1 MAGVIN
7 CLMFQRE
14 EPPPCE
20 APPFCFVPFL
30 ACYPFYNGIKDREV
44 NIMSQ
49 NTDKILNSI
58 DQNPSLLEGIL
69 NLDEAPL
76 TRSGQRANPLL
87 NVLGGNISNEEV
99 NRINEE
105 LSSNPI
111 IQLYSAAAGSLDA
124 KDLLSYVGGTRGTRA
139 NNDMAVRALF
149 DGRLDLKEIMLI
161 IVLLKL
167 FKRKNSHT
175 YNNSAIGLLGTL
187 LGFNTVSHN
196 TNPFSSLLGGNG
208 YGYGNQSNGLFNLF
222 GSNNNS
228 PFGYSNSYNSYYN
241 NNNGLG
247 SFLGLT
253 SNSGFS
259 NNGLQNLLQF
269 VNGNYNN
276 NSQYALL
283 YNILANAASQYVSSN
298 GNVSAGGLFSV
309 LNQLLRG

>member
-1 MAGVIN
+1 
-7 CLMFQRE
+7 
-14 EPPPCE
+14 
-20 APPFCFVPFL
+20 
-30 ACYPFYNGIKDREV
+30 
-44 NIMSQ
+44 MSQ

-222 GSNNNS
+222 GSNVAGPWLGIDIVLNIVLMLFMFFATIEMKS
-228 PFGYSNSYNSYYN
+228 YSLTLGYASVGIGIFQIIRIFMLPLSLLNV
-241 NNNGLG
+241 G
-247 SFLGLT
+247 SMKPAIFTTMLIMYVL
-253 SNSGFS
+253 SGTF
-259 NNGLQNLLQF
+259 
-269 VNGNYNN
+269 
-276 NSQYALL
+276 A
-283 YNILANAASQYVSSN
+283 ILA
-298 GNVSAGGLFSV
+298 GFLSV
-309 LNQLLRG
+309 YRGTALRKYLKTVKPIENEKVGK

>member
-1 MAGVIN
+1 
-7 CLMFQRE
+7 
-14 EPPPCE
+14 
-20 APPFCFVPFL
+20 
-30 ACYPFYNGIKDREV
+30 
-44 NIMSQ
+44 
-49 NTDKILNSI
+49 
-58 DQNPSLLEGIL
+58 
-69 NLDEAPL
+69 
-76 TRSGQRANPLL
+76 
-87 NVLGGNISNEEV
+87 
-99 NRINEE
+99 
-105 LSSNPI
+105 
-111 IQLYSAAAGSLDA
+111 
-124 KDLLSYVGGTRGTRA
+124 
-139 NNDMAVRALF
+139 MAVRALF

>member
-1 MAGVIN
+1 
-7 CLMFQRE
+7 
-14 EPPPCE
+14 
-20 APPFCFVPFL
+20 
-30 ACYPFYNGIKDREV
+30 
-44 NIMSQ
+44 
-49 NTDKILNSI
+49 
-58 DQNPSLLEGIL
+58 
-69 NLDEAPL
+69 
-76 TRSGQRANPLL
+76 
-87 NVLGGNISNEEV
+87 
-99 NRINEE
+99 
-105 LSSNPI
+105 
-111 IQLYSAAAGSLDA
+111 
-124 KDLLSYVGGTRGTRA
+124 
-139 NNDMAVRALF
+139 
-149 DGRLDLKEIMLI
+149 
-161 IVLLKL
+161 
-167 FKRKNSHT
+167 
-175 YNNSAIGLLGTL
+175 SAIGLLGTL